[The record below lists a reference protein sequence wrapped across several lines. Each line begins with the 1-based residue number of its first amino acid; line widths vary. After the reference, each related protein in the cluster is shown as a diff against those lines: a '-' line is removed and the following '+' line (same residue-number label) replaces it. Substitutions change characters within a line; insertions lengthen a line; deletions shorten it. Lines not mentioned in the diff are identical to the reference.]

1 MSTTLLRE
9 LREELNRLYMAGSDL
24 AAGDFRLKRL
34 VPTFKQLGERAP
46 VFKRLGEGVEGLIEP
61 VAGDDRSSAERL
73 QELTLLLSSV
83 LHTQGQTAPEDEVR
97 DLDGTPV
104 DLPTAFSSRRLTEV
118 QDALESS
125 GGGRQEIIVQAY
137 QDGLFRDLRLVLPA
151 IGALNDPYAEIADY
165 VKEHVLPSYGPQLL
179 PLLKAR
185 IDIIGGRPDARAVEV
200 VGKVGGDEEL
210 GYIRQA
216 AAEGSETVRIS
227 AIGCLAGHAAYENDL
242 LEWSADGKKAI
253 RAAAYAALA
262 ESDGERAQAR
272 LHAAFA
278 GKDRDVAA
286 EVLSRRE
293 RSPLTARLARDASEA
308 LAEAGGLAGDKEKLA
323 KIWGRLEAYLDALGG
338 KSAPEL
344 DVFFDQVLGEGA
356 FYHGLGWTRM
366 VHDAARHASGQPD
379 ERVLERLLKLER
391 SHAGYLSYA
400 FRMSR
405 ILRTPEDVFSHYSG
419 YVKGSYKDALVQEL
433 ERALI
438 QSSSRMYPRIW
449 GEGEEYGREVRI
461 PSQGELDVHWDPRW
475 LDWAIRADAALVAG
489 VMSRPSNSES
499 KEASVY
505 LMEKFRKSMSESEE
519 SFIVLW
525 EGLDRVGVS
534 EEERREAIVAM
545 LESKQRGLYR
555 FDYEMFRQLTLLP
568 ASYRDRLTALK
579 GRYRYTSAEQLQYI
593 IDMMSEVQA

>member
-9 LREELNRLYMAGSDL
+9 LREELTRLYMAGSDL

-61 VAGDDRSSAERL
+61 SPGDDRSSAERL

-83 LHTQGQTAPEDEVR
+83 LHTQGQTAPEEEVR
-97 DLDGTPV
+97 ELAGTPV

-118 QDALESS
+118 QDALENS

-151 IGALNDPYAEIADY
+151 IGALNDSYAEIADY

-185 IDIIGGRPDARAVEV
+185 IDMAGGRSDARAIEV

-210 GYIRQA
+210 AFIRQA
-216 AAEGSETVRIS
+216 ASEGSETVRIS
-227 AIGCLAGHAAYENDL
+227 AIGCLAGYAAYESEL

-262 ESDGERAQAR
+262 ASDGERAQAR
-272 LHAAFA
+272 LHQAFA

-293 RSPLTARLARDASEA
+293 RSPLTARLARDAQEA
-308 LAEAGGLAGDKEKLA
+308 LAEARSMAGDKEKLA
-323 KIWGRLEAYLDALGG
+323 KVWGRLEAYLDALRG

-344 DVFFDQVLGEGA
+344 DVLFDQVLSEGA
-356 FYHGLGWTRM
+356 YYHGLGWTRM
-366 VHDAARHASGQPD
+366 VHDAARHASGLPD
-379 ERVLERLLKLER
+379 ERVLEQLLKLER
-391 SHAGYLSYA
+391 SHANYLPYA
-400 FRMSR
+400 FRMYR
-405 ILRTPEDVFSHYSG
+405 LLRSPEDVYLQYAG

-433 ERALI
+433 GRALI
-438 QSSSRMYPRIW
+438 HSSTRMYPRLW

-461 PSQGELDVHWDPRW
+461 PSQDELEGRWDPRW
-475 LDWAIRADAALVAG
+475 LSWAIRADAALVAAA
-489 VMSRPSNSES
+489 MSRSGSSEG
-499 KEASVY
+499 KEASAY
-505 LMEKFRKSMSESEE
+505 LLEKFRGTMSESEE

-525 EGLDRVGVS
+525 EGLGRVGVS
-534 EEERREAIVAM
+534 EEERREAIVAS
-545 LESKQRGLYR
+545 LESKQRGVYR
-555 FDYEMFRQLTLLP
+555 FDYAMFRQLTLLP

-593 IDMMSEVQA
+593 IDTMSEVQA